1 MEACHD
7 DGNCLNDSI
16 GNLYC
21 GTSVENKADMLRHG
35 TRAMGETHSAAKLL
49 DSDIAEILS
58 RRGEPLASIAGDYQV
73 TIQRIHQILRK
84 GSR

>member
-1 MEACHD
+1 
-7 DGNCLNDSI
+7 
-16 GNLYC
+16 
-21 GTSVENKADMLRHG
+21 
-35 TRAMGETHSAAKLL
+35 MGETHSAAKLL